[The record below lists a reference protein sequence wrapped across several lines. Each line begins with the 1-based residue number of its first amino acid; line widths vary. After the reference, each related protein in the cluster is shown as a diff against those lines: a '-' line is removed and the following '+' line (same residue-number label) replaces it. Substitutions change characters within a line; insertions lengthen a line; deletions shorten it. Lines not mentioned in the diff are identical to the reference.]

1 MSSGSRT
8 IIRKTHFVHILFVFR
23 ILSEGALPQGSPVK
37 GALTVEKI
45 FLSIFWVLLHAGL
58 ASQALENCLRAV
70 RHGPHFVQSTK
81 PQFSGVAAFR
91 GSGRY
96 AATANR
102 GTTCEKA
109 RFPAC
114 GKCRPRRMAGKRFF
128 RRTDSIRTP
137 GLMPLPFPRFFE
149 KNRVKLLILPTFL
162 L

>member
-1 MSSGSRT
+1 MDY
-8 IIRKTHFVHILFVFR
+8 FL
-23 ILSEGALPQGSPVK
+23 GAAAHRS
-37 GALTVEKI
+37 
-45 FLSIFWVLLHAGL
+45 
-58 ASQALENCLRAV
+58 ASQPLENCLRAV

-137 GLMPLPFPRFFE
+137 GLMPSPLPRFFE
-149 KNRVKLLILPTFL
+149 KNRVKLFILRTFL
-162 L
+162 CHFSAGADSYISAKLIFRQAGLPP